1 MISSNYTVVQMAAGK
16 VLTDGGIVTSDEAFI
31 IVVKVTPGTNGTVVL
46 RVKSPPSGTVLTF
59 E

>member
-1 MISSNYTVVQMAAGK
+1 MAAGK